1 MVLKDTTTKLIAD
14 YNDYLIKWTVVNN
27 PCANAFTLNPD
38 LSLTSDY
45 EFGSKDLTIDY
56 I

>member
-1 MVLKDTTTKLIAD
+1 MVLKDTTTKLRAD
-14 YNDYLIKWTVVNN
+14 YNDDLIKWTVVN

-38 LSLTSDY
+38 LSLTYDY